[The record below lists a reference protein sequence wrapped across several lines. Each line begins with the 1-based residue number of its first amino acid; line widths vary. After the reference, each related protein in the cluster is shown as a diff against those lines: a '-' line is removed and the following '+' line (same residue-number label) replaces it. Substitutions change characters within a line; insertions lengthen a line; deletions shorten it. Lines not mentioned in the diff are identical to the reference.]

1 MKNYIIICGL
11 NDKDTRKQEIT
22 TEQAKTTLA
31 TIILDYADGATLTE
45 CNGIYKHEDGG
56 IVFEKSIKIEIS
68 GISKEN
74 ALTSRGG
81 LRRNKPGARV
91 CRRIT
96 LKIYSNMEVL
106 HYDTLHNHPKGRKIR
121 GFLRFCRYPERIQ
134 TRGRITMQRLH
145 NSPRKSLLSQ

>member
-74 ALTSRGG
+74 AEQT
-81 LRRNKPGARV
+81 A
-91 CRRIT
+91 RRIKT
-96 LKIYSNMEVL
+96 YQEIYKQEQERTGKKKNTRVL
-106 HYDTLHNHPKGRKIR
+106 V
-121 GFLRFCRYPERIQ
+121 F
-134 TRGRITMQRLH
+134 M
-145 NSPRKSLLSQ
+145 

>member
-31 TIILDYADGATLTE
+31 TIILNYADGATLTE

-74 ALTSRGG
+74 AERIASRAPSIKNQYI
-81 LRRNKPGARV
+81 LRSLPPMFVLYKRPDES
-91 CRRIT
+91 RRIAT
-96 LKIYSNMEVL
+96 K
-106 HYDTLHNHPKGRKIR
+106 
-121 GFLRFCRYPERIQ
+121 
-134 TRGRITMQRLH
+134 
-145 NSPRKSLLSQ
+145 